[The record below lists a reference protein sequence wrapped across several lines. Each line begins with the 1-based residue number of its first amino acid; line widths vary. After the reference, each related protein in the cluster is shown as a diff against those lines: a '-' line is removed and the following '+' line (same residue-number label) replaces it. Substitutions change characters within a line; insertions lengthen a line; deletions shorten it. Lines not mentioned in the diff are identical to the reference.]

1 MDVGKCGG
9 MEARYVHT
17 SVLPDLLTR
26 TEHAEFVSLQTPPF
40 GILRSTFRIPNPT
53 MDWLHP
59 TYAWALLFVPGAVWL
74 YRRAAQWRRAARE
87 RFGDPA
93 TVGQLAVSLRPRR
106 RLLKAG
112 LVVGGLLLAIVA
124 LMGPRWGTEVRTVE
138 RRGVDLVVAL
148 DVSASMQAQDVPPSR
163 LRRAKSEIRSLVDNL
178 TGDRV
183 GLVLFAGK
191 GFVQAPLTTD
201 YSAFRLFLDA
211 AGPDQLSRP
220 GTNLSAAVDAAVQA
234 FGASRP
240 VSDSATV
247 PNEPRPRAL
256 LVVSDGENH
265 EGNLSAARQQAS
277 EAGVTLFTAG
287 VGTEDGGRIPVYDG
301 DRRIGFK
308 RDGRGN
314 IVQSRLNESVLTRL
328 AQSGAYFRVGATTSA
343 LSDAPVAL
351 RHLGTSTYDA
361 ERFADYR
368 EMYQW
373 PLAAALAL
381 LLVEGLIP
389 ARRRAGSSADRW
401 WRLGIAREEPQ

>member
-1 MDVGKCGG
+1 MW
-9 MEARYVHT
+9 
-17 SVLPDLLTR
+17 VLLL
-26 TEHAEFVSLQTPPF
+26 VL
-40 GILRSTFRIPNPT
+40 
-53 MDWLHP
+53 
-59 TYAWALLFVPGAVWL
+59 GAVWL

-93 TVGQLAVSLRPRR
+93 TVGQMAAALRPRR

-148 DVSASMQAQDVPPSR
+148 DVSSSMRVQDVPPSR
-163 LRRAKSEIRSLVDNL
+163 LRRAKSELRSLVDDL

-183 GLVLFAGK
+183 GLVLFAGE

-201 YSAFRLFLDA
+201 YGAFRLFLDA

-220 GTNLSAAVDAAVQA
+220 GTNLSAAVDAAMQA

-240 VSDSATV
+240 ASDSAA
-247 PNEPRPRAL
+247 PGEPRPRAL
-256 LVVSDGENH
+256 LIVSDGEHH
-265 EGNLSAARQQAS
+265 EGDLQAARQKAD
-277 EAGVTLFTAG
+277 EAGVTLLTAG
-287 VGTEDGGRIPVYDG
+287 VGTEEGGRIPIYERG
-301 DRRIGFK
+301 RRVGFK
-308 RDGRGN
+308 RDRDGN
-314 IVQSRLNESVLTRL
+314 VVQSRLNESVLTRL

-343 LSDAPVAL
+343 LSDVPAAL
-351 RHLGTSTYDA
+351 REIGTSTYDA

-373 PLAAALAL
+373 PLAAALVL
-381 LLVEGLIP
+381 LFVEGLIP
-389 ARRRAGSSADRW
+389 VRQRVGRATDLWA
-401 WRLGIAREEPQ
+401 RLGIARGDS